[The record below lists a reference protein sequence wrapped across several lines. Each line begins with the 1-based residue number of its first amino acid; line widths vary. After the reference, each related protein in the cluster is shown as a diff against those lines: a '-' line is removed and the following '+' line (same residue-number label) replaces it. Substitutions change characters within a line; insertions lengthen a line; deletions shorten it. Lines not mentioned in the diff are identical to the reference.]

1 MPALDWTADQMPDL
15 TGRTFLVTGAAG
27 GLGAALTRHL
37 AARHARV
44 IATVRDA
51 ARGAR
56 LREAVLA
63 GTPKAEV
70 EVRPLNLLDLDAIA
84 RFADELDRP
93 VDVLINNAG
102 ISGGPRELSPQGYE
116 SQMATNHLGPFAL
129 TLRLLDTLAAGADP
143 RVVTVSSFV
152 YDLFRVTLDL
162 DDLDGERRYSPPV
175 AYTRSKLAATLF
187 GRELDRRLR
196 TTGSPV
202 RSLVAHP
209 GMARTPMNADP
220 RGMER
225 LVVWAMA
232 LRYARPV
239 DQAVLPLLYAA
250 TAPGAPTD
258 AFIGPTGP
266 RNRTRVELAA
276 HRGPAADLRLAA
288 DLWRITEERTG
299 VRSSN

>member
-1 MPALDWTADQMPDL
+1 MAALDWTADQMPDL
-15 TGRTFLVTGAAG
+15 TGRTVLVTGAAG
-27 GLGAALTRHL
+27 GIGAILTRHL
-37 AARHARV
+37 VARHAAV
-44 IATVRDA
+44 IATVRDP

-56 LREAVLA
+56 LREAVLTA
-63 GTPKAEV
+63 APEAEV
-70 EVRPLNLLDLDAIA
+70 EVRPLDLMDLDDIA
-84 RFADELDRP
+84 RFADELGRP

-102 ISGGPRELSPQGYE
+102 ISGVPRALSPQGHE

-129 TLRLLDTLAAGADP
+129 TMRLMDTLSAGTDP

-162 DDLDGERRYSPPV
+162 GDLDGERSYSP
-175 AYTRSKLAATLF
+175 AAGYARSKLAATLF

-196 TTGSPV
+196 AAGSPV

-209 GMARTPMNADP
+209 GMARTPMNDDP
-220 RGMER
+220 RGLER
-225 LVVWAMA
+225 LVVWWMA
-232 LRYARPV
+232 RRYARPL

-250 TAPGAPTD
+250 TAPDAPTD
-258 AFIGPTGP
+258 AFIGPAGP
-266 RNRTRVELAA
+266 KHATRVESAA

-299 VRSSN
+299 LRTLS